1 MTDSLGTEVVTPES
15 SAACGVT
22 VLKTGK
28 EYLLAGTVAN
38 GNELRIVSCLF
49 FSVKDDPTPVI
60 GALAFE
66 KVTEDLRVV
75 RSKVVN
81 KKLSPGGTSI
91 VYELEN
97 KRTFKNQVFTSPM
110 ESGCG
115 VTNLKVGREYLLAGT
130 ISGFKQRITRCL
142 AIPHADADT
151 TEVLEWKYV
160 DEKLI
165 EELKSEVFA

>member
-1 MTDSLGTEVVTPES
+1 MFSAFVSLLIVVLVVEGDACRCS
-15 SAACGVT
+15 SISQQFAYDTAD
-22 VLKTGK
+22 
-28 EYLLAGTVAN
+28 
-38 GNELRIVSCLF
+38 F
-49 FSVKDDPTPVI
+49 
-60 GALAFE
+60 
-66 KVTEDLRVV
+66 VV

-97 KRTFKNQVFTSPM
+97 KRTFKPKDEILKNQVFTSPM